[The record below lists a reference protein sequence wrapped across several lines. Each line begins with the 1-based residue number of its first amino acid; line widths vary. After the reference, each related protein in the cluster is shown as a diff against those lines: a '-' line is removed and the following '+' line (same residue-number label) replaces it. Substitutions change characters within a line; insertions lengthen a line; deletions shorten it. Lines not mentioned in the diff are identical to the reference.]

1 MPITRRRPLALLLL
15 AALLPLVIL
24 SAALGIAWLRHQQE
38 AIEREALDH
47 VQQISILLERELAT
61 HIEIVRTLANSP
73 FLDGVVEG
81 PTFAEFAR
89 RVRRDQ
95 PLWMVVVL
103 SDPEGNRLI
112 DVPEPV
118 TGVAKGKVVDE
129 QSHARAVMT
138 RQPVVGRILRG
149 PRNRPAFAVR
159 VPVVRADQVNY
170 VVSAVIEPNAVRDLL
185 FSGQVPANWM
195 GAVIDAEDRIV
206 ARRIGPSSLVGE
218 LASSRRARRS
228 RGPQVVST
236 KERTGRGREL

>member
-1 MPITRRRPLALLLL
+1 
-15 AALLPLVIL
+15 
-24 SAALGIAWLRHQQE
+24 
-38 AIEREALDH
+38 
-47 VQQISILLERELAT
+47 
-61 HIEIVRTLANSP
+61 
-73 FLDGVVEG
+73 
-81 PTFAEFAR
+81 
-89 RVRRDQ
+89 
-95 PLWMVVVL
+95 MVVVL

-218 LASSRRARRS
+218 LASESARAAIARASSGIYEGANREGSGAVIAYQESCPHSTGRFTWRS
-228 RGPQVVST
+228 REMFISLPSPAPFG
-236 KERTGRGREL
+236 